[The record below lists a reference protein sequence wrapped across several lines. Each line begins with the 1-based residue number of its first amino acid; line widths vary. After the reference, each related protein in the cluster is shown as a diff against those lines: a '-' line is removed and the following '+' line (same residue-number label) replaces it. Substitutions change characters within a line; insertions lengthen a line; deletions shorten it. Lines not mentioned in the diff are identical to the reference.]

1 MFDGLIIEF
10 GVKNSTFGSFLAK
23 MSYLRGVF
31 YLQKSSV
38 TNFMI
43 YAINNVDPCILEASE
58 GSEIQIYALEIQ
70 FD

>member
-23 MSYLRGVF
+23 MSYLRRVS
-31 YLQKSSV
+31 LAKVIS

-43 YAINNVDPCILEASE
+43 YAINNVAPCILEASE